1 MKPITPYFKAVLAAA
16 ILVVCVIAQA
26 AGGSG
31 LISAEASEVVRAN
44 PGKSSDARGRQ
55 LAILQ
60 SYLFTQPVTVG
71 LDPDAASDPQAESI
85 VRGVKIWSDALPDC
99 WCSRRSSAGDTTM
112 PSITPAPAISSA
124 VASETS

>member
-99 WCSRRSSAGDTTM
+99 PFELAKAGEKPMIVVRFVD
-112 PSITPAPAISSA
+112 SI
-124 VASETS
+124 ASGGDV